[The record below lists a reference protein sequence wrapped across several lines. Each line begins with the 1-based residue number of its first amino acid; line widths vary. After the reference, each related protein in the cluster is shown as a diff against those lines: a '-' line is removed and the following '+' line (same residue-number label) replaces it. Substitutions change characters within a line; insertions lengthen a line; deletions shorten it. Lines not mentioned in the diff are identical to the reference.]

1 MRIFKYSLGE
11 KVNTEFDGPGVVIG
25 QYLSIIKD
33 GEEFRQYAI
42 EFNEN
47 EICMYDEEG
56 LTPIWTRLN

>member
-25 QYLSIIKD
+25 QYLSIMRD

-47 EICMYDEEG
+47 EICMMKKD
-56 LTPIWTRLN
+56 

>member
-56 LTPIWTRLN
+56 LI